1 MRAQWHDFSKGLWS
15 VGGKEHTMT
24 GYIRRAKGLHAIRTP
39 HLRSRDGST
48 LLYNL
53 TAHSLFRFNDV
64 QIQAAGGS
72 LYRAGAVVT
81 SSLNGNRLRFVT
93 GSQAVKTNF
102 ESPGAIIK

>member
-53 TAHSLFRFNDV
+53 TAHSLIEELMNRFDHV
-64 QIQAAGGS
+64 VLSGIIDGGDHYKEIWRHKGNS
-72 LYRAGAVVT
+72 RTCQGLATGLVSV
-81 SSLNGNRLRFVT
+81 SST
-93 GSQAVKTNF
+93 
-102 ESPGAIIK
+102 